1 MINENSSKFLLKQRI
16 FLFDITKRIIDII
29 GSIILLLVFS
39 PLMLI
44 TAILVYRTSKNG
56 IVSKYPQSGHS
67 DNLIDNILFKQKRV
81 GRDDEF
87 YMYKF
92 HSMYI
97 CNNDKFLQTEYPE
110 LWTKYKKNDWKLS
123 ANEDPRI
130 TPIGKFIR
138 STSIDETPQ
147 FINVLKGDMSLVG
160 PRAYRLEELNEYA
173 KKYPKTQ
180 KYIDIIRSAKPGIT
194 GLWQTSG
201 RNELNFEQRAK
212 LDANYIKNRSFR
224 QELYILLKTPFV
236 MISPW

>member
-1 MINENSSKFLLKQRI
+1 
-16 FLFDITKRIIDII
+16 
-29 GSIILLLVFS
+29 
-39 PLMLI
+39 
-44 TAILVYRTSKNG
+44 
-56 IVSKYPQSGHS
+56 
-67 DNLIDNILFKQKRV
+67 
-81 GRDDEF
+81 
-87 YMYKF
+87 
-92 HSMYI
+92 MYI